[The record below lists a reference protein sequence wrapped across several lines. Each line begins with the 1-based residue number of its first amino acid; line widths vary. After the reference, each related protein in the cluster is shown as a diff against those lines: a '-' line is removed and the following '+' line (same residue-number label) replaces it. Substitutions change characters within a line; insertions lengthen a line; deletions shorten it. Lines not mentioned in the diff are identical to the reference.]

1 MAHHSKWEDPLMVKI
16 QKNLSHEEA
25 VEVLDH
31 VISLILV
38 ANNEELRKEFQRA
51 SRATQSGYDV
61 TMYLLNKGLLK
72 LGKFDPQEK
81 IKV

>member
-1 MAHHSKWEDPLMVKI
+1 MVKSH
-16 QKNLSHEEA
+16 KNLTPDEA
-25 VEVLDH
+25 AEVVDH
-31 VISLILV
+31 VISLILA
-38 ANNEELRKEFQRA
+38 ANNEELRKEFQRT

-61 TMYLLNKGLLK
+61 TMYLLQKGLLK

>member
-1 MAHHSKWEDPLMVKI
+1 MAHPSRLEDPHMVKV

-25 VEVLDH
+25 VEVVDH